1 MFVEVRYIFQLSHEN
16 KFTIPVK
23 VKCLLVKTM
32 LMNTIPMPLS
42 LKNYLPPTR
51 CFQSWPNVVF
61 HVEISHLF
69 CFAMQNKWL
78 VSIWNATLD

>member
-23 VKCLLVKTM
+23 VKCSLVKTM
-32 LMNTIPMPLS
+32 LMNTIPMLLN

-51 CFQSWPNVVF
+51 GFQFWLNVAFDIETSHMFCYAKQMTGF
-61 HVEISHLF
+61 HMKCNSGL
-69 CFAMQNKWL
+69 N
-78 VSIWNATLD
+78 

>member
-32 LMNTIPMPLS
+32 LMNTIPMLLS

-51 CFQSWPNVVF
+51 CFQS
-61 HVEISHLF
+61 
-69 CFAMQNKWL
+69 
-78 VSIWNATLD
+78 